1 MEQQHCDTSG
11 ALDENVIK
19 ELLHSITDTPN
30 RTGFEAYVIVERDD
44 GQRALTKMSLR
55 EDGQNSFRDKVK
67 NAILEVLQKEYL
79 ADEASYVSVSRIAD
93 EQNKFYIIPTD
104 ETYDPFAILGEGSTA
119 SFSKDDI
126 AKAKGLAFCLSC
138 GGVRLWA
145 YQHLWSMMLPG
156 KAKKYLSARLTSSGA
171 REYFDEMTEPIM
183 NIAKRVDI
191 LIIGHSIVTKDYKLL
206 QNRFGFQTF
215 IIACAQKTIRTIA
228 EKGIIENID
237 KLNEYIERGNGKT
250 SYAKKMLRISDS
262 RVLNMPLDK
271 LMENIHK
278 SKRWNGKIQEQN
290 GKFVLSTY
298 VQVELMIDLLDERYT
313 VSEIT
318 GEEYDTS
325 VKIIAAE

>member
-1 MEQQHCDTSG
+1 MEQHCDTSG

-67 NAILEVLQKEYL
+67 NAILEVLQKDYL

-93 EQNKFYIIPTD
+93 EQNKFYIIP
-104 ETYDPFAILGEGSTA
+104 TYDPFAILGEGSTA

-191 LIIGHSIVTKDYKLL
+191 LIIGSNIVTKDYKLL